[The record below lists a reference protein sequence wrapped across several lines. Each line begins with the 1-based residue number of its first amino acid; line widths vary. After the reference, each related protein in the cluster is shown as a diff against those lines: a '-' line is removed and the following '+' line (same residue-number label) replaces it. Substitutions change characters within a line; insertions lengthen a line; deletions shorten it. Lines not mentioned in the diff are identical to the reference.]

1 MQHNDLTYIQIFKY
15 MVLEEN
21 KNRTS
26 SQLQRY
32 ILDVL
37 KVKCKEKTTE
47 VLKSSVRKYVYD
59 FQVMLL
65 LFKDKTTLQTLFH
78 KNDHL
83 GENICIF
90 LVGNFDIANTQNM
103 PIFITKRNYLM
114 DT

>member
-1 MQHNDLTYIQIFKY
+1 MQHNDLTYVQIFKY

-32 ILDVL
+32 VLDVL

-47 VLKSSVRKYVYD
+47 VLKSSVRKYVYE
-59 FQVMLL
+59 FQVML
-65 LFKDKTTLQTLFH
+65 LFKDKTTLQTLLH

-90 LVGNFDIANTQNM
+90 LAGNFDIANMQNM